1 MLQGDP
7 WRGDVLNLQLDGPQV
22 CQKGRYD
29 KDCIFFSLILALIVS
44 SFFFLTFIS
53 LLDFTSEN
61 ALPYFFS
68 SGTHNSRMHVVACIV
83 FFIHTCVFFCVLFEF
98 NYFYHPKPLVLL
110 SAYTSSI
117 QSSVNMIM
125 TINCEVNCIF
135 S

>member
-44 SFFFLTFIS
+44 SFFLLTFIS

-68 SGTHNSRMHVVACIV
+68 SSTHNSRMHVVACIV
-83 FFIHTCVFFCVLFEF
+83 FFIHTCVFFCVLFGF
-98 NYFYHPKPLVLL
+98 N
-110 SAYTSSI
+110 
-117 QSSVNMIM
+117 
-125 TINCEVNCIF
+125 
-135 S
+135 